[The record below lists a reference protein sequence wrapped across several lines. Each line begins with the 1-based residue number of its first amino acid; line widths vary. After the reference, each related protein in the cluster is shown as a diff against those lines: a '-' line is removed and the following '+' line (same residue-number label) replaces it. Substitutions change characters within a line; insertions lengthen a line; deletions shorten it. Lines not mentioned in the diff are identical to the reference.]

1 MQDAADQAA
10 RILADRGLLTLLV
23 ATLAW
28 LLKRLVDA
36 TLPRGWHFRIIERW
50 LQRGDQDRED
60 TDKED
65 EEQR

>member
-36 TLPRGWHFRIIERW
+36 TLPRGWHFRIMERW
-50 LQRGDQDRED
+50 LQRGDRED
-60 TDKED
+60 TDKKD